1 MKRMKKM
8 NRQEFIKTAIEV
20 LKYDRYFKEL
30 NGREQ
35 LIRMLA
41 RAEINYVQQYSFV
54 RGGKS
59 YQKWE
64 VIELR
69 FPVPLLDEANDIYE
83 ELNKLVRYVYEESDE
98 YALQDVEI
106 GPLVMYTPSEV
117 TEYDVVFDEIQ
128 DTVIQGIR
136 NAKFLVWAAVAWFSN
151 EAIFNE
157 LLAKKN
163 QGLNVRIIVSEEES
177 NRHMIT
183 KLKSDGF
190 DVKVIKRWG
199 YNDYNRMHDKFC
211 IIDMDY
217 VMHGSY
223 NWTPTANN
231 NDETLVTALDHE
243 FVSKFAQEFMN
254 LYME

>member
-1 MKRMKKM
+1 M
-8 NRQEFIKTAIEV
+8 NRQAFIKTAIEV
-20 LKYDRYFKEL
+20 LKYDSSFKEL

-41 RAEINYVQQYSFV
+41 RAEINYVQQYFFV
-54 RGGKS
+54 RGGKP

-69 FPVPLLDEANDIYE
+69 FPVPLLDEANDRYE

-98 YALQDVEI
+98 YALKDVEI
-106 GPLVMYTPSEV
+106 RPLVMDTPSEV

-177 NRHMIT
+177 NRRMIT

-231 NDETLVTALDHE
+231 NDETLATALDHE
-243 FVSKFAQEFMN
+243 FVFKFAQEFMN

>member
-1 MKRMKKM
+1 M
-8 NRQEFIKTAIEV
+8 NRQAFIKTAIEV
-20 LKYDRYFKEL
+20 LKYDRSFKEL

-41 RAEINYVQQYSFV
+41 RAEINYVQQYFFV
-54 RGGKS
+54 RGGKP

-69 FPVPLLDEANDIYE
+69 FPVPLLDEANDRYE

-98 YALQDVEI
+98 YALKDVEI
-106 GPLVMYTPSEV
+106 RPLVMDTPSEV

-177 NRHMIT
+177 NRRMIT

-231 NDETLVTALDHE
+231 NDETLATALDHE
-243 FVSKFAQEFMN
+243 FVFKFAQEFMN

>member
-1 MKRMKKM
+1 M
-8 NRQEFIKTAIEV
+8 NRQAFIKTAIEV
-20 LKYDRYFKEL
+20 LKYDRSFKEL

-41 RAEINYVQQYSFV
+41 RAEINYVQQYPFV
-54 RGGKS
+54 RGGKP

-69 FPVPLLDEANDIYE
+69 FPVPLLDEANDRYE

-98 YALQDVEI
+98 YALQKVEI
-106 GPLVMYTPSEV
+106 RPLVMDTPSEV

-157 LLAKKN
+157 LLSKKN

-177 NRHMIT
+177 NRRMIT

-231 NDETLVTALDHE
+231 NDETLATALDHE
-243 FVSKFAQEFMN
+243 FVFKFAQEFMN

>member
-1 MKRMKKM
+1 MDKCA
-8 NRQEFIKTAIEV
+8 FLKTAIEV
-20 LKYDRYFKEL
+20 LKYDDGFKKIPK
-30 NGREQ
+30 REN
-35 LIRMLA
+35 LIKLLSRSSVNFLPQWGFVGA
-41 RAEINYVQQYSFV
+41 GVSNQRWEIVEI
-54 RGGKS
+54 RC
-59 YQKWE
+59 
-64 VIELR
+64 
-69 FPVPLLDEANDIYE
+69 PVPLLNEAHDLKSDID
-83 ELNKLVRYVYEESDE
+83 KLASYVYEESE
-98 YALQDVEI
+98 EHALQKVNI
-106 GPLVMYTPSEV
+106 RPLVIDTPPEIV
-117 TEYDVVFDEIQ
+117 EYDVVFDEIQ

-163 QGLNVRIIVSEEES
+163 QGLNVRVIVSEEES
-177 NRHMIT
+177 NRRMIT
-183 KLKSDGF
+183 KLKNNDF

-231 NDETLVTALDHE
+231 NDETLATALDHE

-254 LYME
+254 LYTE

>member
-1 MKRMKKM
+1 M
-8 NRQEFIKTAIEV
+8 NRQAFIKTAIEV
-20 LKYDRYFKEL
+20 LKYDRSFKEL

-41 RAEINYVQQYSFV
+41 RAEINYVQQYFFV
-54 RGGKS
+54 RGGKP

-69 FPVPLLDEANDIYE
+69 FPVPLLDEANDRYE

-106 GPLVMYTPSEV
+106 RPLVMDTPSEV

-177 NRHMIT
+177 NRRMIT
-183 KLKSDGF
+183 KLKSDDF

-231 NDETLVTALDHE
+231 NDETLATALDHE

>member
-1 MKRMKKM
+1 M
-8 NRQEFIKTAIEV
+8 
-20 LKYDRYFKEL
+20 
-30 NGREQ
+30 
-35 LIRMLA
+35 
-41 RAEINYVQQYSFV
+41 
-54 RGGKS
+54 
-59 YQKWE
+59 
-64 VIELR
+64 
-69 FPVPLLDEANDIYE
+69 
-83 ELNKLVRYVYEESDE
+83 
-98 YALQDVEI
+98 
-106 GPLVMYTPSEV
+106 
-117 TEYDVVFDEIQ
+117 
-128 DTVIQGIR
+128 
-136 NAKFLVWAAVAWFSN
+136 
-151 EAIFNE
+151 
-157 LLAKKN
+157 AKKN

-177 NRHMIT
+177 NRRMIT

-231 NDETLVTALDHE
+231 NDETLATALDHE

>member
-8 NRQEFIKTAIEV
+8 NRQAFIKTAIEV
-20 LKYDRYFKEL
+20 LKYDRSFKEL

-41 RAEINYVQQYSFV
+41 RAEINYVQQYFFV
-54 RGGKS
+54 RGGKP

-69 FPVPLLDEANDIYE
+69 FPVPLLDEANDRYE

-98 YALQDVEI
+98 YALKDVEI
-106 GPLVMYTPSEV
+106 RPLVMDTPSEV

-177 NRHMIT
+177 NRRMIT

-231 NDETLVTALDHE
+231 NDETLATALDHE
-243 FVSKFAQEFMN
+243 FVFKFAQEFMN

>member
-1 MKRMKKM
+1 M
-8 NRQEFIKTAIEV
+8 NRQAFIKTAIEV
-20 LKYDRYFKEL
+20 LKYDRSFKEL

-41 RAEINYVQQYSFV
+41 RAEINYVQQYPFV
-54 RGGKS
+54 RGGKP

-69 FPVPLLDEANDIYE
+69 FPVPLLDEANDRYE

-98 YALQDVEI
+98 YALQKVEI
-106 GPLVMYTPSEV
+106 RPLVMDTPSEV

-177 NRHMIT
+177 NRRMIT

-231 NDETLVTALDHE
+231 NDETLATALDHE
-243 FVSKFAQEFMN
+243 FVFKFAQEFMN

>member
-1 MKRMKKM
+1 M
-8 NRQEFIKTAIEV
+8 NRRAFIKTVIEV
-20 LKYDRYFKEL
+20 LKYHRSFNEL

-35 LIRMLA
+35 LIRMLS
-41 RAEINYVQQYSFV
+41 RAEINYVEQYSFV
-54 RGGKS
+54 RGGKP

-69 FPVPLLDEANDIYE
+69 FPVPLLDEANDKCE

-98 YALQDVEI
+98 YALQEVKIRPIVTD
-106 GPLVMYTPSEV
+106 TPSEV
-117 TEYDVVFDEIQ
+117 TEYDVVFDKIQ
-128 DTVIQGIR
+128 NTVIHGIR

-157 LLAKKN
+157 LLSKKN
-163 QGLNVRIIVSEEES
+163 QGLNVRIIVSDEES
-177 NRHMIT
+177 NSPMIT
-183 KLKSDGF
+183 KLKSYGF

-231 NDETLVTALDHE
+231 NDETLATALDHE
-243 FVSKFAQEFMN
+243 FVSKFAQEFMS
-254 LYME
+254 LYTE

>member
-1 MKRMKKM
+1 M
-8 NRQEFIKTAIEV
+8 
-20 LKYDRYFKEL
+20 D
-30 NGREQ
+30 
-35 LIRMLA
+35 
-41 RAEINYVQQYSFV
+41 
-54 RGGKS
+54 
-59 YQKWE
+59 
-64 VIELR
+64 
-69 FPVPLLDEANDIYE
+69 
-83 ELNKLVRYVYEESDE
+83 
-98 YALQDVEI
+98 
-106 GPLVMYTPSEV
+106 TPSEV

-128 DTVIQGIR
+128 DTIIQGIR

-163 QGLNVRIIVSEEES
+163 QGLNVRVIVSEEES
-177 NRHMIT
+177 NRRMIT
-183 KLKSDGF
+183 KLKSNDF

-231 NDETLVTALDHE
+231 NDETLATALDHE

-254 LYME
+254 LYTE